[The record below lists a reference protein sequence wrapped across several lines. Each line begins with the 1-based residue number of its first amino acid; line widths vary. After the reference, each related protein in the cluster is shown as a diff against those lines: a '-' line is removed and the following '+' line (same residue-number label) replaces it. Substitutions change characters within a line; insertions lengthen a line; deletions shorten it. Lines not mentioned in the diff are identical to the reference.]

1 MQVLARCLV
10 LRQLHHF
17 HRLHSELYHLTCRLG
32 EEVARCRNDC
42 RMLHRTYQCI
52 GKVEVDSWVEVK
64 EVVPWLQELERV
76 QILGQ
81 LELELCSVT
90 SFNHQACTGP

>member
-10 LRQLHHF
+10 LCQLHHF
-17 HRLHSELYHLTCRLG
+17 HRLHSELYRLTCRLG

-42 RMLHRTYQCI
+42 RMLHRTYQWI
-52 GKVEVDSWVEVK
+52 GKVEVK
-64 EVVPWLQELERV
+64 KVVPWLQGLERV

-81 LELELCSVT
+81 LELELCSLT
-90 SFNHQACTGP
+90 SFNYQACTGP